1 MANVMNLKSV
11 KDNPTRSGF
20 DLSHKIGFTANV
32 GELLPISCQRILPGD
47 KIKIDLKAF
56 TRTSPVNTAAY
67 TRIREYFDVFFVPTR
82 LLWDKFPQ
90 WIVQTDQPVYAR
102 SLTQA
107 ASGFNTMP
115 YFTDLDLINF
125 SNDFRIFVSNSGT
138 PLVDEGGK
146 NAHTQFFKLA
156 DLLGYA
162 APLYD
167 NISSEGV
174 VPTTGTALDP
184 FPFLAYQKIYQDHYR
199 NAQWEKARPQCYNLD
214 YINQDSL
221 THLSVGNGFGSNDN
235 AMDCMFT
242 LRYANFNR
250 DYFFGTYPKP
260 QFGETALAGPL
271 VALSPGSFDVNLINY
286 NSSSSAIAPIVVGT
300 RYNTDPLGYSSASPG
315 SSFTRKL
322 NFSLGAFGN
331 NSGISVL
338 NIRIAEALQKF
349 REIQNTG
356 RKDYKN
362 QLYKQWGVKISDLAS
377 DFSQFVGGTSS
388 NIEISEVV
396 NQSVGEYGENA
407 TIRGKGVGVNS
418 DYITFDNTGSN
429 ADYGYLMVIY
439 HAEPVLDYCSNM
451 GLDKKLTQVK
461 ATDFPIPVMD
471 SIGMQEVYSS
481 EFLLHYS
488 KSSGINTSVIGYA
501 PRYAEYKTAIDRV
514 HGGFTYGGYTS
525 WVAPVSRDSFKISGY
540 VFGHPTWSYLW
551 QKIRP
556 SILNSIFVAQQSS
569 EFDTTY
575 SEDQLLVNCMLGEY
589 ATRNLSYDGMPY

>member
-125 SNDFRIFVSNSGT
+125 SNDFRTFVSNSGT

-260 QFGETALAGPL
+260 QFGGTSLAGP
-271 VALSPGSFDVNLINY
+271 
-286 NSSSSAIAPIVVGT
+286 VVGDLNILFNPVST
-300 RYNTDPLGYSSASPG
+300 SSDFSQLGFRQSGADSYVGSLDSGPFSKRLRISAQSPTSG
-315 SSFTRKL
+315 SSP
-322 NFSLGAFGN
+322 
-331 NSGISVL
+331 SGISVL

-377 DFSQFVGGTSS
+377 DYSQFVGGTSS

-429 ADYGYLMVIY
+429 SDYGYLMVIY

-540 VFGHPTWSYLW
+540 VFVNPTWSYLW